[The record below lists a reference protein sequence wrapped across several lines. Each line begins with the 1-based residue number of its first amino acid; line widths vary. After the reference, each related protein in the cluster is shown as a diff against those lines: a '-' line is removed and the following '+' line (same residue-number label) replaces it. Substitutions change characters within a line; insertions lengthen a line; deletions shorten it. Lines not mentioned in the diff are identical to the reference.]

1 MDLSGDLH
9 GEWPRQV
16 MPRRLELGVGRRVQL
31 RKRAMLDTL
40 LHKGPDDR

>member
-9 GEWPRQV
+9 REWQA
-16 MPRRLELGVGRRVQL
+16 MTHLLELGVRRRVQL

-40 LHKGPDDR
+40 LRKGPDDC